1 MKNLVVKASTQSAI
15 KKTNYGIVLEN
26 CQKSPVINSAQKHI
40 AQTVKKKSFIKEKS
54 LDRSDD
60 RF

>member
-1 MKNLVVKASTQSAI
+1 MKASTQSAI

-40 AQTVKKKSFIKEKS
+40 DCQKKTDCQKKSFVKEKS